1 MEHAINI
8 EYIGWRPGHV
18 DGYVRHTW
26 AETGAVHAIPAS
38 KAQIMLRKHPDVY
51 RLAEGVKESD
61 LAEAAEREGTKE
73 AEVIEI
79 REIEDQATRDKVN
92 RMEKE
97 EILQFVQA
105 KFGKRMDKRM
115 SVDNL
120 RKETVTM
127 IDLYGL
133 P

>member
-8 EYIGWRPGHV
+8 EYIGWRPGHI

-38 KAQIMLRKHPDVY
+38 KAQIMLRKHPDAY

-73 AEVIEI
+73 AEVIEM